1 MLSLRGFQ
9 SRICTEQLHENC
21 AMIIPKKIIYFLRC
35 PYCIPSPPTTPH
47 GHIVNSPGGAGE
59 NMQIIE
65 GDLIVQ
71 GQNFQRAVCF
81 LSPGPT
87 SSSRL
92 RSQRYVS
99 HINPPSTSTSVTRLP
114 GDPDGSLQGGN
125 VRVSRSLSA
134 CMLGHGAE
142 RAEGSPATLGQRRTE
157 TDARWAEGRE
167 EAGVLQLDLQGER
180 GEFVLVPPAAWREQS
195 ARRLFSPDLLLHL
208 SHEVPI
214 WLV

>member
-1 MLSLRGFQ
+1 MFKSKT
-9 SRICTEQLHENC
+9 SRE
-21 AMIIPKKIIYFLRC
+21 PFVFFPR
-35 PYCIPSPPTTPH
+35 
-47 GHIVNSPGGAGE
+47 
-59 NMQIIE
+59 
-65 GDLIVQ
+65 
-71 GQNFQRAVCF
+71 
-81 LSPGPT
+81 GPT

-99 HINPPSTSTSVTRLP
+99 RINPPSASTSVTRLP

-167 EAGVLQLDLQGER
+167 EVGVLRLTGPPGGDR

-195 ARRLFSPDLLLHL
+195 ARRLFRPDLFLHL